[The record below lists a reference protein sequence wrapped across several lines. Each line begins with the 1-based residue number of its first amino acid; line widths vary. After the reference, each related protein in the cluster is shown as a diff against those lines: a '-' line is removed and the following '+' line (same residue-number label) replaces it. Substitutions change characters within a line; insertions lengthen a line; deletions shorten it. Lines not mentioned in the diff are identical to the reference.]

1 MIHLLLLKACYVVWP
16 FGLLFVAWFGCYGIV
31 LAVWIWKKCSSAQFS
46 CVGAMASWDV
56 QDLLK
61 EIADM
66 EVISMRNH
74 SSDLLPKMQQ
84 ALVSKIE
91 CTQLITPSNY
101 VKIMDCLE
109 KTTLPDQTKQALSTS
124 IESKCAAGV
133 EGPATLQIKP
143 QSMTMPWNY
152 LCKSEWDKIQA
163 EGCTTVEASHILIKR
178 IKLCGLKSLK
188 EDTKKFITCMLVA
201 LQMQLVNTIPSKQQM
216 YSMAQSVS
224 AAFGALAVDP
234 LYGGLSKYPPSPYE
248 LGEAW
253 LLKTETHL

>member
-1 MIHLLLLKACYVVWP
+1 
-16 FGLLFVAWFGCYGIV
+16 
-31 LAVWIWKKCSSAQFS
+31 
-46 CVGAMASWDV
+46 MASWDV

-109 KTTLPDQTKQALSTS
+109 KISLPDQTKKALSTS

-133 EGPATLQIKP
+133 A
-143 QSMTMPWNY
+143 N
-152 LCKSEWDKIQA
+152 
-163 EGCTTVEASHILIKR
+163 
-178 IKLCGLKSLK
+178 
-188 EDTKKFITCMLVA
+188 
-201 LQMQLVNTIPSKQQM
+201 
-216 YSMAQSVS
+216 
-224 AAFGALAVDP
+224 
-234 LYGGLSKYPPSPYE
+234 
-248 LGEAW
+248 
-253 LLKTETHL
+253 